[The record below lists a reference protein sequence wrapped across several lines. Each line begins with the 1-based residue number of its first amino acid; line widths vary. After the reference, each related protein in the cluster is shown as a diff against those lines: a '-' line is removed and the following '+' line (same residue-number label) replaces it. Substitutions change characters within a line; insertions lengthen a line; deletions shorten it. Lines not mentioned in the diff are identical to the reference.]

1 MKKKAVQSLI
11 ALCLCSSLIVGCGNT
26 VVQSKPTIETTEETE
41 TAPEV
46 IKYSEDE
53 IRSIAKNNGLVRSYD
68 DFDEVSFYYANYEM
82 HQLNNTQYY
91 CGISNGMYLY
101 IANKGETVALKCVLK
116 YTGYSWIFFDNVTFK
131 VGTEM
136 YEYDIPYS
144 DVKRDTTSDAKVYER
159 YSFTSDDSFIEVIKA
174 IREARSCSIRFKGD
188 DKQNTIDL
196 TLDDI
201 NAMSDVLDTYEEI
214 IAGKTQE

>member
-68 DFDEVSFYYANYEM
+68 DFDEVSFYANYEM

-201 NAMSDVLDTYEEI
+201 NAMSDVLDTYEEKI
-214 IAGKTQE
+214 EKKTQE

>member
-68 DFDEVSFYYANYEM
+68 DFDEVSFYYANR
-82 HQLNNTQYY
+82 LSLT
-91 CGISNGMYLY
+91 ISTVMRTKPTRSRLHRMMYMW
-101 IANKGETVALKCVLK
+101 
-116 YTGYSWIFFDNVTFK
+116 S
-131 VGTEM
+131 GTARRFRT
-136 YEYDIPYS
+136 I
-144 DVKRDTTSDAKVYER
+144 KR
-159 YSFTSDDSFIEVIKA
+159 
-174 IREARSCSIRFKGD
+174 C
-188 DKQNTIDL
+188 
-196 TLDDI
+196 
-201 NAMSDVLDTYEEI
+201 
-214 IAGKTQE
+214 

>member
-1 MKKKAVQSLI
+1 MKKRAAQSLI
-11 ALCLCSSLIVGCGNT
+11 ALCLYSSLIVGCGNT
-26 VVQSKPTIETTEETE
+26 VVQNEPTIESMEETE
-41 TAPEV
+41 KVPEV

-101 IANKGETVALKCVLK
+101 MANKGENVGLKCVLK

-159 YSFTSDDSFIEVIKA
+159 YDFTCNDSFIEVIKA
-174 IREARSCSIRFKGD
+174 ICEAGSCSIRFKGD

-196 TLDDI
+196 TSDDI
-201 NAMSDVLDTYEEI
+201 NALSDVLDTYEEI
-214 IAGKTQE
+214 LAGKTQE